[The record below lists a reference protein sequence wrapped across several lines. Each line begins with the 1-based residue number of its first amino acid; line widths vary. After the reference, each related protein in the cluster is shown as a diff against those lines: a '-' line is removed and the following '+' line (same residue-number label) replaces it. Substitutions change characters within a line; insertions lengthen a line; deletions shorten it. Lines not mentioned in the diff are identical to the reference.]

1 VPVGCCGEVLKSS
14 LRGLIQGRNFQK
26 DTCPFYAIHCFPA
39 SVVLRIFLFA
49 LLNRK
54 RVQIGLFSLRS
65 LHIPL
70 RTLRLKKREF
80 NRKVRKGQFHAVYGI
95 IPANRREN
103 QKTAME
109 HFLERRNKIRKVAA
123 RQKLDALLITHQL
136 NVQYLTGFTGGT
148 SCLLIAPDGD
158 TMMSDPRFT
167 IQIEEECPGLN
178 TVIRPRSESTSK
190 TLAKLLGRTTAGKMG
205 IEAETVTIGQQERL
219 FQHIPKW
226 QSVPTKNVVE
236 DFRQIKD
243 KGEIAQM
250 RRAVDIAAGAFLL
263 MRKFLRE
270 RRQSLEIFS
279 EIHLCN
285 LLVDQM
291 RQLGHAEAMSI
302 VPESF
307 PVIVGAGPRAALPHA
322 TPSGQT
328 LYGQSHVLFD
338 WGCVVKGYMSDMTRV
353 LILEPGNK
361 KLRTVYETVLK
372 AQTAALA
379 AIKPGKT
386 CEEIDAVAR
395 TIIKDAGYGKHFGHG
410 LGHGIGLRVHEDP
423 RFTPGDK
430 TVLKTGMV
438 LTVEPGIYLKGWGG
452 IRIEDMILVTRS
464 GCEVLTQA
472 VPKTFE
478 EMECA

>member
-1 VPVGCCGEVLKSS
+1 MEK
-14 LRGLIQGRNFQK
+14 
-26 DTCPFYAIHCFPA
+26 
-39 SVVLRIFLFA
+39 FL
-49 LLNRK
+49 
-54 RVQIGLFSLRS
+54 G
-65 LHIPL
+65 
-70 RTLRLKKREF
+70 
-80 NRKVRKGQFHAVYGI
+80 
-95 IPANRREN
+95 
-103 QKTAME
+103 
-109 HFLERRNKIRKVAA
+109 RRNKIRKAA
-123 RQKLDALLITHQL
+123 AKQKLDALLITHQL
-136 NVQYLTGFTGGT
+136 NIQYLTGFTGGT
-148 SCLLIAPDGD
+148 SCLLMTPNGD
-158 TMMSDPRFT
+158 TIMSDPRFT
-167 IQIEEECPGLN
+167 IQLEEECPGLE

-190 TLAKLLGRTTAGKMG
+190 TLAKLLGKMTTGKLG

-226 QSVPTKNVVE
+226 QPVPTKNIVE

-243 KGEIAQM
+243 KDEIAQM
-250 RRAVDIAAGAFLL
+250 RRAIGIAAGAF
-263 MRKFLRE
+263 RHVRSFLS
-270 RRQSLEIFS
+270 QHLHDFAACDEIFA
-279 EIHLCN
+279 CN
-285 LLVDQM
+285 VLVDKM
-291 RQLGHAEAMSI
+291 RQLGHLDNLSV

-328 LYGQSHVLFD
+328 LKGQTHILFD
-338 WGCVVKGYMSDMTRV
+338 WGCVVNGYMSDITRV
-353 LILEPGNK
+353 LILEPDSK
-361 KLRTVYETVLK
+361 RLRSIYETVLK

-395 TIIKDAGYGKHFGHG
+395 NIIKDAGYSKQFGHG

-430 TVLKTGMV
+430 TVLKAGMV

-464 GCEVLTQA
+464 GCEILTQA

-478 EMECA
+478 EVKCT